1 MFQARQDENG
11 VWVTDE
17 GGLPITIEEAKYLH
31 SLLGKYIQRSE
42 DEVARQTRHVVAT
55 NYPHMYTQVFDEVL
69 PKEYR
74 RDPAR
79 LTPQARKS
87 SGYVY
92 LMHGVGTEWY
102 KIGHSVN
109 PVTRAAAIGVKAPFE
124 IHLLASYWA
133 EDRFNDETIWH
144 RRFESKRINGEW
156 FALTPEDV
164 SLFQQAC

>member
-1 MFQARQDENG
+1 MFQARQDGSG

-17 GGLPITIEEAKYLH
+17 GGLPITIEEAKYLYA
-31 SLLGKYIQRSE
+31 LLGQYIQRSE
-42 DEVARQTRHVVAT
+42 AEIARQTRHDVAT
-55 NYPHMYTQVFDEVL
+55 KYPYMYDQIFGEVL

-74 RDPAR
+74 RDPVK

-92 LMHGVGTEWY
+92 LMHGDGTEWY

-124 IHLLASYWA
+124 VNLLVSYWA
-133 EDRFNDETIWH
+133 EDRFTDEAIWH
-144 RRFESKRINGEW
+144 RRFETKRVNGEW
-156 FALTPEDV
+156 FALSPEDV